1 MRIGNY
7 RPERNGRTFYFFP
20 YFNLHKDYI
29 CHAIKRQAL
38 LQSPAFS
45 GSLFNFGLA
54 TSYLIDIGK
63 TARILETS
71 IDKDPLDSSISF
83 YLKCL
88 ADSVKSLKRFS
99 NIDKIL
105 KREAH
110 LQFQVLSPIENLLLE
125 DLYNFCSLAEGVISR
140 FSFYRDTLNLKKDPS
155 IKLKIKHCNNFL
167 GFARL
172 QERITD
178 LFDSKVFGSLLL
190 PQNTRKEARG

>member
-1 MRIGNY
+1 M
-7 RPERNGRTFYFFP
+7 
-20 YFNLHKDYI
+20 
-29 CHAIKRQAL
+29 